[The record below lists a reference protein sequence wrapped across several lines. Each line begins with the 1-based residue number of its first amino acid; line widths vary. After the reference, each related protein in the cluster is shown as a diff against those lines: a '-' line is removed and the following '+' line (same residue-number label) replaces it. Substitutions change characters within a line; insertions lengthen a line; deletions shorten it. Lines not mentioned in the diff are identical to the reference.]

1 MLVVST
7 YNIILAILSF
17 TLGIWIYDVLECSG
31 LPRLFTGDRASTLVA
46 RAPSDEA
53 TRKAAVL
60 TSGSSWMIPSLARK
74 PTWWISPSRP
84 FGLVMDGWWFAKQY
98 WDSMNGTIIGINY
111 WGISMGHFNQPRWDN
126 DGYESWNHGKYVAD
140 NHFTTNHLFF

>member
-46 RAPSDEA
+46 RAPSDEESSRPHKRIKLDDSELGKEA
-53 TRKAAVL
+53 DVVNL
-60 TSGSSWMIPSLARK
+60 TK
-74 PTWWISPSRP
+74 PTL
-84 FGLVMDGWWFAKQY
+84 GLVMDGWWFAKQY